1 MVTFSRIPYKK
12 CLQDKR
18 WQDSVIEI
26 GGKVCAFAFITTSHL
41 TYGNM
46 STFLSNSLP
55 FIFRMDIK
63 HFRN

>member
-26 GGKVCAFAFITTSHL
+26 GGKVCAFAFITAFAFNL
-41 TYGNM
+41 W
-46 STFLSNSLP
+46 
-55 FIFRMDIK
+55 K
-63 HFRN
+63 HGYISYKQLAIHF